1 MRYEDLQQALEVFCL
16 PERATLKEIKARHRA
31 LVKRCHPDAGAADAE
46 RIREINEAY
55 KVLTAYCGSYQFSF
69 SHEEF
74 LRQNPDEW
82 FRHQFGKDPI
92 WGG

>member
-1 MRYEDLQQALEVFCL
+1 MRYEDLQRALDIFCL

-31 LVKRCHPDAGAADAE
+31 LVKRCHPDTGGIDTE

-55 KVLTAYCGSYQFSF
+55 RVLNAYCGAYQFSF
-69 SHEEF
+69 SRAEF